1 MANAMLKTYF
11 LIGSDDQIHE
21 LPADRNILIG
31 RGPINWLV
39 LNDRLVSRVHASI
52 TPSPKGPVFTDR
64 GSANGSQ
71 VNGLPV
77 QETILNHGDTIRIGK
92 FLFHVFC
99 GTREEADQWLH
110 RRKSG
115 TKTEQTITDLNVTQ
129 LRPTD
134 VLGDLSAFN
143 IIVLLQT
150 LMDQKRNGTLT
161 LALAGQALGKICF
174 ANGTIVYAETAAGVK
189 GKEAFYELAVTP
201 KGQFTFRVDDRA
213 PALLIMDNP
222 TALILEACKRFDDQ
236 QANAGHAGSTPHPF
250 GQPPR

>member
-1 MANAMLKTYF
+1 MLKTNF

-21 LPADRNILIG
+21 LPADRNVMIG
-31 RGPINWLV
+31 RGSINWMV

-52 TPSPKGPVFTDR
+52 TPSPKGPLFTDR

-77 QETILNHGDTIRIGK
+77 QETMLKHGDTIRIGK

-99 GTREEADQWLH
+99 GTREEAEQWLT
-110 RRKSG
+110 RRTTG
-115 TKTEQTITDLNVTQ
+115 TKTEQTITELNVSQ

-134 VLGDLSAFN
+134 MLGDLSAFN

-150 LMDQKRNGTLT
+150 LVDQKRNGTLT
-161 LALAGQALGKICF
+161 LTLAGQPLGKICF
-174 ANGTIVYAETAAGVK
+174 ATGAIVYAETAAGVK

-201 KGQFTFRVDDRA
+201 KGQFTFRVDERA

-222 TALILEACKRFDDQ
+222 TGLILEACRRFDDQ
-236 QANAGHAGSTPHPF
+236 QANVGRAGDMPHPF
-250 GQPPR
+250 GTLLR